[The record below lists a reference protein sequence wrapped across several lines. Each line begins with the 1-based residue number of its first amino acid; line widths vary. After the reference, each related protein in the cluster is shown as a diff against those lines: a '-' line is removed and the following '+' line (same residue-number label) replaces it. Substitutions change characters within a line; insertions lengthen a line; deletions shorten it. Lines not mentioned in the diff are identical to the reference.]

1 MIARIR
7 RTPLV
12 IILSSLFALPA
23 QAQDPTSVSTNFYKL
38 VVENSRH
45 QAEDLIRIFVA
56 GKDYF
61 LTKTDADAFKL
72 AYSPNDMTTI
82 SGELVVKLNNLGLI
96 TDQGSDLILHA
107 NARNLESI
115 NYNFQNNVVQSPKVY
130 LDSAFMNYNF
140 TSDSYSKTTAL
151 AGSFYKTFSD
161 GVLYNLAANLSNKKS
176 ALVDVYREQYFKDR
190 MTTARVGSGFTGTNS
205 VTNPVSFFGVQYRKD
220 TSLDSN
226 YLVAPYL
233 SIAGTAEVKSVAE
246 IYVNDRSMGSLDV
259 SPGPYSFSNL
269 TTGQTSSNQVRV
281 VMNDINGLVQS
292 QSVNLVG
299 APFNLRRDTDNFSF
313 EAGRLRHGYD
323 QLGSYFA
330 SGTYA
335 YGLTDH
341 VTLEGHLEATSGQ
354 ARGAGSVTYATPYG
368 TVKYGFAAGTGELMQ
383 KLQYSYQKGD
393 FYGSVA
399 ASKSNRFAMFG
410 SPAYLVQDQKIATAG
425 YRFGSSSL
433 SGNVVQYGDAPTR
446 SSLNFNTNINR
457 GTLSVRLTRAAG
469 KSGIAFMFNTPIGKS
484 AWRSITSAQHDATGT
499 ELRQSIIRGGNSY
512 NDWSLQAQAT
522 KSSSGTG
529 ATATY
534 QYAGEKAVTTAYIA
548 TGNGQTSMSGRM
560 EGSLVF
566 DKGIH
571 ASRQI
576 FQGYTVVE
584 TGTPGLPVA
593 LNNMRVATTGK
604 DGIAIVPNTSTTT
617 DNLVSLPADLLP
629 VEIQVDDSVA
639 KVSSQKFFKSSVV
652 FKVKKSPV
660 VLQPEVA
667 TKGLKE
673 VEIDGKKF
681 AVIPQGIF
689 FDDYQPGRAYE
700 LQIKTCKMKFSVKQ
714 DASLNEQIPLHCEK
728 QKG

>member
-1 MIARIR
+1 MIT
-7 RTPLV
+7 RTRKTHLV

-45 QAEDLIRIFVA
+45 QAEDLIRVFVA

-61 LTKTDADAFKL
+61 ITKLDADSYKL
-72 AYSPNDMTTI
+72 AYSPNDVTTI
-82 SGELVVKLNNLGLI
+82 SGELVIKLNNLGLI

-115 NYNFQNNVVQSPKVY
+115 NYNFQSNVVQSPKVY
-130 LDSAFMNYNF
+130 LDSAFMNYSLS
-140 TSDSYSKTTAL
+140 SDSHSKTTAL
-151 AGSFYKTFSD
+151 AGSFHKTFSN
-161 GVLYNLAANLSNKKS
+161 GVLYNLAANLSTQKS

-190 MTTARVGSGFTGTNS
+190 MTTARLGSGFTAANS
-205 VTNPVSFFGVQYRKD
+205 VTNPVSYFGVQYRKD

-246 IYVNDRSMGSLDV
+246 IYVNDRSVGSLDV

-281 VMNDINGLVQS
+281 VMKDMNGVSQVQS
-292 QSVNLVG
+292 INLVG
-299 APFNLRRDTDNFSF
+299 APFNLRSGTDNFSF

-341 VTLEGHLEATSGQ
+341 VTLEAHVEATADQ
-354 ARGAGSVTYATPYG
+354 ARGAGSVTYATPLG
-368 TVKYGFAAGTGELMQ
+368 TIKYGIAAGRGESMHR
-383 KLQYSYQKGD
+383 LQYTYQQGD
-393 FYGSVA
+393 FYGTVA
-399 ASKSNRFAMFG
+399 ATKSNRFALFG
-410 SPAYLVQDQKIATAG
+410 TPAHLVQDQKIATAG

-433 SGNVVQYGDAPTR
+433 SGNVVQYGAAPAR

-457 GTLSVRLTRAAG
+457 GTLSVGLTRAAG
-469 KSGIAFMFNTPIGKS
+469 KTGIAFMFNTPIGKS
-484 AWRSITSAQHDATGT
+484 AWRSVTSAQHDATGT
-499 ELRQSIIRGGNSY
+499 ELRQSFVRGGSY

-522 KSSSGTG
+522 KSSRGTG
-529 ATATY
+529 ANATY
-534 QYAGEKAVTTAYIA
+534 QYAGEQVVATAYIS
-548 TGNGQTSMSGRM
+548 TGNGHTNMSGRV

-576 FQGYTVVE
+576 FQGYSVVE

-593 LNNMRVATTGK
+593 LNNMRVATTGS

-617 DNLVSLPADLLP
+617 DNTVSLPADLLP

-639 KVSSQKFFKSSVV
+639 KVSSQKFFKSGVV

-660 VLQPEVA
+660 VLQPEVP
-667 TKGLKE
+667 TKGMKE

-689 FDDYQPGRAYE
+689 FDDYQPGRPYE
-700 LQIKTCKMKFSVKQ
+700 LQIKTCKMRFTVKP

-728 QKG
+728 

>member
-1 MIARIR
+1 MIT
-7 RTPLV
+7 RTRKTHLV
-12 IILSSLFALPA
+12 IILSSLFALPT
-23 QAQDPTSVSTNFYKL
+23 QAQDPTHVSTNFYKL

-45 QAEDLIRIFVA
+45 QAEDLIRVFVA

-61 LTKTDADAFKL
+61 ITKPDADSYRL
-72 AYSPNDMTTI
+72 AYSPNDVTTI
-82 SGELVVKLNNLGLI
+82 SGELVIKLNNLGLI

-130 LDSAFMNYNF
+130 LDSAFMNYSF
-140 TSDSYSKTTAL
+140 SSDSQSKTTAL
-151 AGSFYKTFSD
+151 AGSFYKTFSN
-161 GVLYNLAANLSNKKS
+161 GVLYNLAANLSTQKS

-190 MTTARVGSGFTGTNS
+190 MTTARIGSGFTGSNS
-205 VTNPVSFFGVQYRKD
+205 VTNPVSYFGVQYRKD

-233 SIAGTAEVKSVAE
+233 AIAGTAEVKSVAE
-246 IYVNDRSMGSLDV
+246 IYVNDKSLGSLDV

-281 VMNDINGLVQS
+281 VMKDMDGSSQVQS
-292 QSVNLVG
+292 INLVG
-299 APFNLRRDTDNFSF
+299 APFNLRRGTDNFSF

-323 QLGSYFA
+323 QLGAYFA

-341 VTLEGHLEATSGQ
+341 VTLEGHIEATAGQ
-354 ARGAGSVTYATPYG
+354 ARGAGSMTYATPLG
-368 TVKYGFAAGTGELMQ
+368 TIKYGIAAGRGESMHR
-383 KLQYSYQKGD
+383 LQYTYQQGD
-393 FYGSVA
+393 FYGTVA
-399 ASKSNRFAMFG
+399 ATKSNRFAMFG
-410 SPAYLVQDQKIATAG
+410 SPSYLVQDQKIATAG

-433 SGNVVQYGDAPTR
+433 SGNVVQYGDTPAR

-457 GTLSVRLTRAAG
+457 GTLSVGLTRAAG
-469 KSGIAFMFNTPIGKS
+469 KTGIAFMFNSPIGKS
-484 AWRSITSAQHDATGT
+484 AWRSMTSAQHDATGT
-499 ELRQSIIRGGNSY
+499 ELRQSFVRGGSY

-522 KSSSGTG
+522 KSSRGTG
-529 ATATY
+529 ANATY
-534 QYAGEKAVTTAYIA
+534 QYAGEQAVATAYIS
-548 TGNGQTSMSGRM
+548 TGNGQTNMSGRV

-593 LNNMRVATTGK
+593 LNNMRVTTTGK

-617 DNLVSLPADLLP
+617 DNTVSLPADLLP
-629 VEIQVDDSVA
+629 VEIQVDDSIA

-667 TKGLKE
+667 TKGMKE
-673 VEIDGKKF
+673 VEIEGKKF

-689 FDDYQPGRAYE
+689 FDDYQPGKAYE
-700 LQIKTCKMKFSVKQ
+700 LQIKTCKMRFTVKP
-714 DASLNEQIPLHCEK
+714 DASLNEQIPLQCEK
-728 QKG
+728 

>member
-1 MIARIR
+1 MIT
-7 RTPLV
+7 RTRKTQLV

-38 VVENSRH
+38 VVDNSRH
-45 QAEDLIRIFVA
+45 QAEDLIRIFVV

-61 LTKTDADAFKL
+61 ITKPDADIYKL
-72 AYSPNDMTTI
+72 AYSPNDVTTI
-82 SGELVVKLNNLGLI
+82 AGELVVKLNNLGMI
-96 TDQGSDLILHA
+96 SDQGSDLILHA
-107 NARNLESI
+107 NARNLENI
-115 NYNFQNNVVQSPKVY
+115 NYNFQNNVVQSAKVY
-130 LDSAFMNYNF
+130 LDSAFMNYSVS
-140 TSDSYSKTTAL
+140 TDSQSKSTAL
-151 AGSFYKTFSD
+151 ASSFYMTFSN
-161 GVLYNLAANLSNKKS
+161 GVLYNLSTNLNTFKNSV
-176 ALVDVYREQYFKDR
+176 VDVYREKYFKDKL
-190 MTTARVGSGFTGTNS
+190 TTARIGTAFSGANS
-205 VTNPVSFFGVQYRKD
+205 MTNPVSFLGVQYRKD

-226 YLVAPYL
+226 YLVAPFL
-233 SIAGTAEVKSVAE
+233 AIAGTAEVRSVAE
-246 IYVNDRSMGSLDV
+246 IYVNDRSLGSLDV

-281 VMNDINGLVQS
+281 VMKDLNGNSQVQTVS
-292 QSVNLVG
+292 LVG
-299 APFNLRRDTDNFSF
+299 APFNLKAGTDNFSF

-323 QLGSYFA
+323 RLGAFFA

-341 VTLEGHLEATSGQ
+341 VTLEAHVEATADQ
-354 ARGAGSVTYATPYG
+354 ARGAGSVTYATPLG
-368 TVKYGFAAGTGELMQ
+368 TIKYGIAAGRGESMHR
-383 KLQYSYQKGD
+383 LQYTYQQGD
-393 FYGSVA
+393 FYGTVA
-399 ASKSNRFAMFG
+399 ATKSNRFAMFG

-433 SGNVVQYGDAPTR
+433 SGNVVQYGAAPAR
-446 SSLNFNTNINR
+446 SSLSFNTNINR
-457 GTLSVRLTRAAG
+457 ATLSVGLTRAAG
-469 KSGIAFMFNTPIGKS
+469 KTGIAFMFNTPIGKS
-484 AWRSITSAQHDATGT
+484 AWRSMTSAQHDATGT
-499 ELRQSIIRGGNSY
+499 ELRQSFVRGGSY

-522 KSSSGTG
+522 NSSSGTS
-529 ATATY
+529 ANATY
-534 QYAGEKAVTTAYIA
+534 QYAGERAVATAYIS
-548 TGNGQTSMSGRM
+548 TGSGQTNMSARV

-593 LNNMRVATTGK
+593 LNNMRVATTGS

-617 DNLVSLPADLLP
+617 DNTVSLPADLLP

-639 KVSSQKFFKSSVV
+639 KVSSQKFFKSGVV

-660 VLQPEVA
+660 VLQPEVP
-667 TKGLKE
+667 TKGMKE

-689 FDDYQPGRAYE
+689 FDDYQPRKEYE
-700 LQIKTCKMKFSVKQ
+700 LQINTCKMRFTIKNDV
-714 DASLNEQIPLHCEK
+714 SLNEQIPLKCEK
-728 QKG
+728 

>member
-1 MIARIR
+1 MIARLR
-7 RTPLV
+7 RTHLV

-23 QAQDPTSVSTNFYKL
+23 KAQDPTSVSTNFYKL

-56 GKDYF
+56 RKDYF
-61 LTKTDADAFKL
+61 ITKTDADAFKL

-151 AGSFYKTFSD
+151 AGSFYKTSSD

-176 ALVDVYREQYFKDR
+176 ALADIYREQYFKDS
-190 MTTARVGSGFTGTNS
+190 MTTARIGSGFTGTNS
-205 VTNPVSFFGVQYRKD
+205 VTNPVSFFGVQFRKD

-281 VMNDINGLVQS
+281 VMKDINGLVQS
-292 QSVNLVG
+292 QSVTLVG
-299 APFNLRRDTDNFSF
+299 APFNLRRGTDNFSF

-323 QLGSYFA
+323 SLGSYFA

-341 VTLEGHLEATSGQ
+341 VTLEGHVEATADQ

-368 TVKYGFAAGTGELMQ
+368 TVKYGIAAGRGESMHR
-383 KLQYSYQKGD
+383 LQYTYQKGD
-393 FYGSVA
+393 FYGTVA
-399 ASKSNRFAMFG
+399 ATKSNRFAMFG

-425 YRFGSSSL
+425 YRFGRSSL
-433 SGNVVQYGDAPTR
+433 SGNVVQYGAAPTR

-457 GTLSVRLTRAAG
+457 TTLSVGLTRAAG
-469 KSGIAFMFNTPIGKS
+469 KSGIAFMFNTALGKS
-484 AWRSITSAQHDATGT
+484 AWRSMTSAQHDATGT
-499 ELRQSIIRGGNSY
+499 ELRQSFVRGGSY
-512 NDWSLQAQAT
+512 NDWSLQTQAT

-529 ATATY
+529 ANATY
-534 QYAGEKAVTTAYIA
+534 QYAGEKAVATAYLT
-548 TGNGQTSMSGRM
+548 TGRGQTSMSGRV

-617 DNLVSLPADLLP
+617 DNTVSLPADLLP

-639 KVSSQKFFKSSVV
+639 KVSSQKFFKSSVA

-667 TKGLKE
+667 TKGMKE

-700 LQIKTCKMKFSVKQ
+700 LQIKTCKMRFTVKH

-728 QKG
+728 

>member
-1 MIARIR
+1 MIT
-7 RTPLV
+7 RTRKTQLV
-12 IILSSLFALPA
+12 IVLSSLFALPA
-23 QAQDPTSVSTNFYKL
+23 YAQDPIQVSTNFYKL
-38 VVENSRH
+38 VVDNSRH

-61 LTKTDADAFKL
+61 ITKPDADIYKL
-72 AYSPNDMTTI
+72 AYSPNDVTTI
-82 SGELVVKLNNLGLI
+82 SGELVVKLNNLGMI
-96 TDQGSDLILHA
+96 SDQGSDLILHA

-115 NYNFQNNVVQSPKVY
+115 NYNFQNNVVQSPRVY
-130 LDSAFMNYNF
+130 LDSAFMNYSL
-140 TSDSYSKTTAL
+140 TADSQNKAIAL
-151 AGSFYKTFSD
+151 ASSFYKTFSN
-161 GVLYNLAANLSNKKS
+161 GVLYNLAANLSTQKS
-176 ALVDVYREQYFKDR
+176 TLVDVYREQYFKDS
-190 MTTARVGSGFTGTNS
+190 MTTARVGSGFSGMNS
-205 VTNPVSFFGVQYRKD
+205 VTNPVSYFGIQYRKD

-233 SIAGTAEVKSVAE
+233 AIAGTAEVKSVAE

-281 VMNDINGLVQS
+281 VIKDMNGSSQVQT
-292 QSVNLVG
+292 VTLVG
-299 APFNLRRDTDNFSF
+299 APNNLRAGTDNFSY

-323 QLGSYFA
+323 RLGSYFA

-341 VTLEGHLEATSGQ
+341 VTLEGHIEATAGQ
-354 ARGAGSVTYATPYG
+354 ARGAGSVTYATSLG
-368 TVKYGFAAGTGELMQ
+368 TLKYGIAAGRGESMQ
-383 KLQYSYQKGD
+383 RLQYSYQKGD
-393 FYGSVA
+393 FYGTVA
-399 ASKSNRFAMFG
+399 ATKSNRFAMFG
-410 SPAYLVQDQKIATAG
+410 SAAYLVQDQRIATAG

-433 SGNVVQYGDAPTR
+433 SANVVRYGQAQTR

-457 GTLSVRLTRAAG
+457 ANLSVGLTRAG
-469 KSGIAFMFNTPIGKS
+469 GSTGISFMFNSPIGKG
-484 AWRSITSAQHDATGT
+484 AWRSMTSAQHDAAGV
-499 ELRQSIIRGGNSY
+499 EVRQSFVRGGSY

-522 KSSSGTG
+522 KSSSGTS
-529 ATATY
+529 ANATY
-534 QYAGEKAVTTAYIA
+534 QYAGEQAVATAYIS
-548 TGNGQTSMSGRM
+548 TGSGQTNMSGRVD
-560 EGSLVF
+560 GSLVF

-604 DGIAIVPNTSTTT
+604 DGIAIVPNTTTAT

-629 VEIQVDDSVA
+629 AEVQVDDSIA
-639 KVSSQKFFKSSVV
+639 KVSSQKFFKSHVV

-660 VLQPEVA
+660 VLQPA
-667 TKGLKE
+667 IPTKGMKE

-689 FDDYQPGRAYE
+689 FDDYQPSKEYE
-700 LQIKTCKMKFSVKQ
+700 LQIKTCKMRFTIKNDV
-714 DASLNEQIPLHCEK
+714 SLNEQIPLQCEK
-728 QKG
+728 